1 MDEARYIR
9 HRIPTFRINFILR
22 SSPPHERALEGIKT
36 LSGLYFRLLRPFYN
50 LHRLTNEHLQD
61 IGIAQF
67 GLRQQ
72 LLLAVRAAATGV
84 DLEQHIGLQV
94 LP

>member
-1 MDEARYIR
+1 
-9 HRIPTFRINFILR
+9 
-22 SSPPHERALEGIKT
+22 
-36 LSGLYFRLLRPFYN
+36 
-50 LHRLTNEHLQD
+50 
-61 IGIAQF
+61 
-67 GLRQQ
+67 LRQQ